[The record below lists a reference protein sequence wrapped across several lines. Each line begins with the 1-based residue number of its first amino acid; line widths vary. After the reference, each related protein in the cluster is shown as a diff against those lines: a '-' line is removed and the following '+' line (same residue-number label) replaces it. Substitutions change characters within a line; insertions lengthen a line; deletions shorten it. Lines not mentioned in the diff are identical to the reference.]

1 MFKPK
6 LSAIE
11 LLIKWIVAT
20 CCELLSRLCMCAAAR
35 MWPYITEA
43 GERQAK
49 AMLPGMLAEN
59 KPTWM
64 TKLELHK

>member
-1 MFKPK
+1 MGTQIYTVRCQYHGQKY
-6 LSAIE
+6 L
-11 LLIKWIVAT
+11 W
-20 CCELLSRLCMCAAAR
+20 CAAR

-64 TKLELHK
+64 TKLELNE

>member
-1 MFKPK
+1 M
-6 LSAIE
+6 
-11 LLIKWIVAT
+11 T
-20 CCELLSRLCMCAAAR
+20 CEWCAAR

-64 TKLELHK
+64 TKLELNE